1 MIVQAAL
8 VVAVQMLKQA
18 GVDDPV
24 RDARLLMAACM
35 KISASRL
42 TLHAQ
47 VELEDAEKVVF
58 FGDIGQRAARTPVSH
73 LLGYRDFY
81 GRRFTVTRDV
91 LDPRGDT
98 ETLIEAA
105 LAVQFDDILDL
116 GTGSGCILVTLLA
129 ERADAK
135 GIGVD
140 VSQRAVS
147 VAEFNAHTL
156 GVSDRCAFEV
166 SDWFE
171 SVDGTY
177 DLIVSNP
184 PYIALNEMHGLAPE
198 LAHEPRTAL
207 TDEFDGLESYRK
219 ILAGVSA
226 NLRQGGWLMVEIG
239 ATQGAA
245 VIAMFEASGLSK
257 SEICIDLNGRNR
269 VVIGKNS
276 Y

>member
-140 VSQRAVS
+140 VSQRAVG
-147 VAEFNAHTL
+147 VA
-156 GVSDRCAFEV
+156 
-166 SDWFE
+166 
-171 SVDGTY
+171 
-177 DLIVSNP
+177 
-184 PYIALNEMHGLAPE
+184 
-198 LAHEPRTAL
+198 
-207 TDEFDGLESYRK
+207 
-219 ILAGVSA
+219 
-226 NLRQGGWLMVEIG
+226 
-239 ATQGAA
+239 
-245 VIAMFEASGLSK
+245 
-257 SEICIDLNGRNR
+257 
-269 VVIGKNS
+269 
-276 Y
+276 

>member
-1 MIVQAAL
+1 VIVQAAL
-8 VVAVQMLKQA
+8 TMAVQKLKQA

-35 KISASRL
+35 KISVSRL
-42 TLHAQ
+42 TLHTH
-47 VELEDAEKVVF
+47 VELEDAAEIVF
-58 FGDIGQRAARTPVSH
+58 FGDIGQRVARTPVSH

-81 GRRFTVTRDV
+81 GRRFTVTPDV

-105 LAVQFDDILDL
+105 LAVQFDDVLDL

-129 ERADAK
+129 ERVAAN

-147 VAEFNAHTL
+147 VAELNAHAL
-156 GVSDRCAFEV
+156 GVSERCAFVV

-171 SVDGTY
+171 SVNGIY

-184 PYIALNEMHGLAPE
+184 PYIALNEMPGLAPE

-207 TDEFDGLESYRK
+207 TDEADGIESYRT
-219 ILAGVSA
+219 IVAGASA

-239 ATQGAA
+239 PTQGAA
-245 VIAMFEASGLSK
+245 VIALFEASGLSK
-257 SEICIDLNGRNR
+257 SEICIDLNCRNR
-269 VVIGKNS
+269 VVIGQKP

>member
-8 VVAVQMLKQA
+8 AMAVKVLKQA
-18 GVDDPV
+18 GIEEPV
-24 RDARLLMAACM
+24 RDARLLMASCM
-35 KISASRL
+35 KISVSRL
-42 TLHAQ
+42 TLHAHA
-47 VELEDAEKVVF
+47 ELEDAAQVVF
-58 FGDIGQRAARTPVSH
+58 FGDIGQRAVRTPVSH

-81 GRRFTVTRDV
+81 GRRFTVTPDV

-105 LAVQFDDILDL
+105 LAVQFDSVLDL

-129 ERADAK
+129 ERVAAT
-135 GIGVD
+135 GTGVD
-140 VSQRAVS
+140 VSKCAVC
-147 VAEFNAHTL
+147 VAERNARKL
-156 GVSDRCAFEV
+156 GVWDRCALEV

-171 SVDGTY
+171 SVGGSY

-184 PYIALNEMHGLAPE
+184 PYISLNEMASLLPE

-207 TDEFDGLESYRK
+207 TDECDGLTAYRT
-219 ILAGVSA
+219 ITAGASA

-239 ATQGAA
+239 PTQGDA

-257 SEICIDLNGRNR
+257 LEIRIDLNGRNR
-269 VVIGKNS
+269 VVLGQLPH
-276 Y
+276 